1 MLDIAARQRIVNLV
15 ADNAGPVRA
24 GGNSLCTLQ
33 VARAEVADPDV
44 PHLALP
50 HKVVE
55 RTKRFFQR
63 NKFIAVVQL
72 KQVYMIAANAPKTR
86 FHRPH
91 DVRAAEPDVVVTG
104 SCA

>member
-1 MLDIAARQRIVNLV
+1 MFDVAARQRIVNLI
-15 ADNAGPVRA
+15 ADDAGPVRA

-33 VARAEVADPDV
+33 IARAEVAHADV
-44 PHLALP
+44 PHLSLHDKIIQRA
-50 HKVVE
+50 KC
-55 RTKRFFQR
+55 FFER